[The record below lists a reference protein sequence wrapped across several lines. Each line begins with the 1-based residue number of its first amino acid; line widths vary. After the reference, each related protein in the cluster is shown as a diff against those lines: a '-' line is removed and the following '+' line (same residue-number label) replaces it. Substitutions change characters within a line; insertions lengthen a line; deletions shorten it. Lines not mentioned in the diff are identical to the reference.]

1 MLDGFEAVKIAK
13 LRPEWEVLLLD
24 RLMHCVMCEPAE
36 RGGDFYDL
44 LLENGEDVARLE
56 VDANT
61 KVLAKA
67 PN

>member
-1 MLDGFEAVKIAK
+1 MLDGFESVKIAR
-13 LRPEWEVLLLD
+13 LGPEWEVILLD

-44 LLENGEDVARLE
+44 RLENGDDVAHLE
-56 VDANT
+56 VDKNT